1 MAGAGVIAR
10 VRAVR
15 GLTALVLGYGAF
27 IVAEYAAWVA
37 VLVYAYERGG
47 ATEAGL
53 IALAQLAPAALA
65 APVLA
70 RWSERLRGARVLQVG
85 YAFLALTLAGCG
97 VGVLA
102 DLPALTYGA
111 AVASALPMVVPRPA
125 QIGVLTELVDDPL
138 DLASGSVSLGWAES
152 AGVVG
157 AGLLAGV
164 VLTGGGAGWLL
175 LSTAALAVASLVS
188 TLPAD
193 AATATRAATP
203 DVSPGPTGPAPPP
216 AAVPPPWRSV
226 WPLVSL
232 LTVGSVLVAALDV
245 LFVVLAVDVLRQ
257 GEGWAGYLQMVFGL
271 GAVLSAPIT
280 ARLVGRR
287 LAPAVVVA
295 AIATGAA
302 LAVTAPGPGLAVTVA
317 AVMVVGGG
325 RAVLDVSTRTLLL
338 RVVPQQSAART
349 FGVVEGCTMGGLA
362 LGSLLVPVLVAAG
375 GPSTALIGVACLLP
389 LAVAA
394 TAGLLLRL
402 DGEAP
407 GHRDAL
413 AALRA
418 SPLLHQLP
426 ATALEALAGVA
437 ERCSFAPGTAIMS
450 EGEAGLDYHLI
461 TGGQAEVTRAG
472 RLLQHLGA
480 GEGFGEIA
488 LLRHSPR
495 IATVAALTPVTT
507 LRLGGRAFLDAVT
520 GHRATLTRFTQHVD
534 DRLSP
539 TD

>member
-1 MAGAGVIAR
+1 MAGTGVIAR

-37 VLVYAYERGG
+37 VLVFAYERGG

-97 VGVLA
+97 VGALA
-102 DLPALTYGA
+102 DLPALAYGA

-125 QIGVLTELVDDPL
+125 QIGVLTELVEDPL
-138 DLASGSVSLGWAES
+138 DLASGSVALGWAES

-157 AGLLAGV
+157 AGLLAGL
-164 VLTGGGAGWLL
+164 VLTGGGPGWLL
-175 LSTAALAVASLVS
+175 LSTAALAVASLIS

-193 AATATRAATP
+193 VATSSGSRP
-203 DVSPGPTGPAPPP
+203 DPTAP
-216 AAVPPPWRSV
+216 AAAGDTAPSPWRSV
-226 WPLVSL
+226 WPLVAL
-232 LTVGSVLVAALDV
+232 LVAGSVLVAALDV

-257 GEGWAGYLQMVFGL
+257 GEGWAGYLQMAFGL
-271 GAVLSAPIT
+271 GAVASAPIT

-287 LAPAVVVA
+287 LAPAVMA
-295 AIATGAA
+295 AALVTGAA
-302 LAVTAPGPGLAVTVA
+302 LAVTAPGPGLVPTVA
-317 AVMVVGGG
+317 AVLVAGGG

-338 RVVPQQSAART
+338 RVVPHRSAARV

-362 LGSLLVPVLVAAG
+362 VGSLFVPVLVAAG
-375 GPSTALIGVACLLP
+375 GPSAALMGAACLLP
-389 LAVAA
+389 FAVVAVA
-394 TAGLLLRL
+394 GRLLRL

-407 GHRDAL
+407 DQRDEL
-413 AALRA
+413 AALQA
-418 SPLLHQLP
+418 SPLLQQLP
-426 ATALEALAGVA
+426 ADALEALAA
-437 ERCSFAPGTAIMS
+437 AATPCTYAPGVVIMR
-450 EGEAGLDYHLI
+450 EGEPGLDYHVI
-461 TGGQAEVTRAG
+461 TSGEVEVTRSG
-472 RLLQHLGA
+472 TVLRQLGPGA
-480 GEGFGEIA
+480 GVGEIA
-488 LLRHSPR
+488 ILRHSPR
-495 IATVAALTPVTT
+495 TATVTALTRVTT
-507 LRLGGRAFLDAVT
+507 LCLEGRAFLEAVT

-534 DRLSP
+534 ERLA
-539 TD
+539 D